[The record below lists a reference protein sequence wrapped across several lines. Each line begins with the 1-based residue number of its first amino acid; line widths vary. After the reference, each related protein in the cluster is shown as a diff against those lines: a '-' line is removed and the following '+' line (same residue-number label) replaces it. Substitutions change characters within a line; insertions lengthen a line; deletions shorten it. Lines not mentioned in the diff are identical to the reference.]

1 MKKLYD
7 AVVVTGEYE
16 DRQSGQKKKRYLTVG
31 AVFQGDKGPSLKL
44 EALPV
49 AGFNGWINFYEPR
62 EREQKPAQQQQAPA
76 EEFPDDAAI
85 PF

>member
-62 EREQKPAQQQQAPA
+62 EREQKPAPQQQAPA
-76 EEFPDDAAI
+76 DEFQDDANI

>member
-31 AVFQGDKGPSLKL
+31 AYSKATK
-44 EALPV
+44 AHH
-49 AGFNGWINFYEPR
+49 
-62 EREQKPAQQQQAPA
+62 
-76 EEFPDDAAI
+76 
-85 PF
+85 